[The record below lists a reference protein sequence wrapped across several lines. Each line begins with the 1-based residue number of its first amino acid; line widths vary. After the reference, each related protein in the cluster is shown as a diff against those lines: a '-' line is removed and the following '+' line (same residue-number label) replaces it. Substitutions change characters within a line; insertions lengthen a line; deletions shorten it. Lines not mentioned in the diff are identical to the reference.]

1 MHTPFFT
8 QVFLEHSL
16 GLYGFP
22 PCIGYHDPV
31 LGSFPSET
39 PFRAGHASIS
49 PGLNEPGTDE
59 SKRTPKPGVAGVASA
74 CLLVCMWR
82 VAASL
87 LRARLSPPLSGT
99 IFALTSPA
107 PLEPRTDAYAARSSA

>member
-1 MHTPFFT
+1 MHTPFFM
-8 QVFLEHSL
+8 QVFREHSL

-31 LGSFPSET
+31 LGSFP
-39 PFRAGHASIS
+39 PNFRAGHASIS
-49 PGLNEPGTDE
+49 PGLNEPDTDD
-59 SKRTPKPGVAGVASA
+59 SKRTPKPGVAGVVSA

-87 LRARLSPPLSGT
+87 LSARLCPPLAGT

-107 PLEPRTDAYAARSSA
+107 PPEPRADAYVARSSA